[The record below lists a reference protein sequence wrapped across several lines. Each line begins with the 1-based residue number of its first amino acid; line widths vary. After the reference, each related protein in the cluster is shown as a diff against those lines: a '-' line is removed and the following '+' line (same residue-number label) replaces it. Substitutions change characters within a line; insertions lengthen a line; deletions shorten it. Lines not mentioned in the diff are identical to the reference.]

1 LPCSV
6 GTAFWIRKRSS
17 GPRDN
22 IAPGASPAV
31 GNSFTILP
39 SQLPVTI
46 PGVARLAGTIGA
58 SFAATGRGWA
68 HPMSTC
74 RWPASWKEGRWPE
87 IQEARCVGLWRASAM
102 AWDPGAQGANPMTRL
117 GPADPE
123 RGGSSQRD
131 GKSPGAGAER
141 QPLMGRATA
150 PLYRLRSRHSR
161 TRRTLAGAADE
172 ATGAG
177 APARSLVQ
185 AGARTR
191 SGERP
196 RDREFEKGETVTGE
210 LGWRQLGWRQGPIA
224 LLGWRPIE
232 SAGASGRAPPPG
244 GLADNRHRECRMT
257 KGAVPRPRSRSGS
270 GRTARE

>member
-1 LPCSV
+1 MPPRR
-6 GTAFWIRKRSS
+6 IR
-17 GPRDN
+17 D
-22 IAPGASPAV
+22 A
-31 GNSFTILP
+31 
-39 SQLPVTI
+39 I
-46 PGVARLAGTIGA
+46 PGGAGLPDIIMV

-74 RWPASWKEGRWPE
+74 RRPASGKEGRWPK
-87 IQEARCVGLWRASAM
+87 IQEARCVGLWRAPAM
-102 AWDPGAQGANPMTRL
+102 AWDPGAQGAKPMTGL
-117 GPADPE
+117 GPADPGAVAARSGTE
-123 RGGSSQRD
+123 
-131 GKSPGAGAER
+131 KSPGASAER

-177 APARSLVQ
+177 SPATSLVQ

-191 SGERP
+191 RGEGP
-196 RDREFEKGETVTGE
+196 RDREREKGET
-210 LGWRQLGWRQGPIA
+210 
-224 LLGWRPIE
+224 
-232 SAGASGRAPPPG
+232 SDGRARLAAARLATPWLTTGADCIARLAANRVCRSERQSAAPG